1 MKRHSGEKSNDL
13 VSIEGNGKET
23 GNGGEELARQG
34 HVVFISFADTKQHE
48 TGSLLFSFPSATQNN
63 KAK

>member
-48 TGSLLFSFPSATQNN
+48 TLLFSFPSATQNN